1 MLLLL
6 IVASNNNNNI
16 VREKLVISVNL
27 VEQQQLRQIN
37 LLMDVL
43 NLGIERDKK
52 ELHYYANWLVGK
64 ACT

>member
-27 VEQQQLRQIN
+27 VEQQLRQIN

-52 ELHYYANWLVGK
+52 ELNYYANWLVGK